1 MKNLNSTNLTF
12 IEPNIPNT
20 GFRMRM
26 ASKEKEM
33 VLVRE
38 QCRRGS

>member
-12 IEPNIPNT
+12 IEPNIPNK